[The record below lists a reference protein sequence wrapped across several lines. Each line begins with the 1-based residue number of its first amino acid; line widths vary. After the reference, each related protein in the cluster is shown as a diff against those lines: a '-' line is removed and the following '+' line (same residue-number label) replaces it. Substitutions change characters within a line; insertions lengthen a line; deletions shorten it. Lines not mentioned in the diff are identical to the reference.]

1 MEPTIINYMF
11 QVANHPVQD
20 KDIKKILNILILKVS
35 IKSNL
40 NGPLKYCEKTSI
52 QLIHIQEKLYPILL
66 EPWDFRNKVI
76 NFSNFWSFLYLWC
89 FYVFYRFLISFRI
102 PIIYENINYF
112 LWFIILFIS
121 LLGEEKTQKK
131 IINKP
136 NWLKKQNDNKAS

>member
-1 MEPTIINYMF
+1 
-11 QVANHPVQD
+11 
-20 KDIKKILNILILKVS
+20 
-35 IKSNL
+35 
-40 NGPLKYCEKTSI
+40 LKYCEKTLI
-52 QLIHIQEKLYPILL
+52 QLIHIQEKLYPILF

-112 LWFIILFIS
+112 LQVLWFIILFIF

-131 IINKP
+131 IIINKP